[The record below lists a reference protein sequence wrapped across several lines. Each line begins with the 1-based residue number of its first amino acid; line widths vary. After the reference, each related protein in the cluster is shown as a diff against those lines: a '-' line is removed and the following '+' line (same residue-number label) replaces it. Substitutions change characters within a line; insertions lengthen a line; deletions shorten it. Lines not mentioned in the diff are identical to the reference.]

1 METYRGWQNRKL
13 MNIGTKEG
21 EGSPNAW
28 KIVWGEDLKCCKQL
42 DQEKNPCN
50 NCQNFQHLG
59 WIESHQVYFL
69 NYPECGN
76 YLEISTRALDV
87 SQQGFYQIRSWIFLQ
102 LKPTPPHFCFS
113 LIGISALL
121 SGAERPKDI
130 PECLQLRTKQWNS
143 YKVHQ
148 RALLPVSVLIRDL
161 QRALEI
167 PGHP

>member
-1 METYRGWQNRKL
+1 MGTFPGASAVFDRVKKKIGLTHGGIQGWQNRKL
-13 MNIGTKEG
+13 MSIGTKEG

-28 KIVWGEDLKCCKQL
+28 KVVWGVDLKCSKQL
-42 DQEKNPCN
+42 DQEKKPCK

-87 SQQGFYQIRSWIFLQ
+87 SQQGFYQIRSWIFSQ

-113 LIGISALL
+113 LIGIWALL
-121 SGAERPKDI
+121 LEELKG
-130 PECLQLRTKQWNS
+130 QRTFLSAYN
-143 YKVHQ
+143 
-148 RALLPVSVLIRDL
+148 
-161 QRALEI
+161 
-167 PGHP
+167 